1 MTGMSELHRHT
12 APDRER
18 LIQRIEAALA
28 PRQEV
33 VFALVFGSFLHQDA
47 FHDIDLAIW
56 TTASADPRA
65 DIALAAELSASIGLP
80 VDARRINDA
89 PVAFL
94 FHALRGRPVLVRDPQ
109 LLADV
114 MERTARDYHDRAP
127 LLARATR
134 EAFAR

>member
-1 MTGMSELHRHT
+1 MTGMSELRRHT

-80 VDARRINDA
+80 VD
-89 PVAFL
+89 
-94 FHALRGRPVLVRDPQ
+94 GRDGDVSTSG
-109 LLADV
+109 LADESSV
-114 MERTARDYHDRAP
+114 HA
-127 LLARATR
+127 
-134 EAFAR
+134 